1 MKIRLGISLVVAIM
15 AVAGLLYLQY
25 VWVQKLYLAEQKRI
39 QTVAFS
45 ELDIALGGELIM
57 SSLEWQ
63 KRYFNKGINPPR
75 NLVSFDYEE
84 HSIKVI
90 QEGLPTIEK
99 KFESKDEFFRTQRWS
114 LARYHFSGMNL
125 SRLDSAYA
133 KHLAKYDIKL
143 PYVIEKVDC
152 ATQKPIGATVSRE
165 VSKNYGLVTDSLPLG
180 IDGKAALVVRFD
192 NSYSAMFRHMQR
204 FLVSSIEIVVILIL
218 ILYFLIYT
226 IFYQKRVS
234 EQLKNMSHEM
244 RNPIAFLQR
253 VLDSLPDAQ
262 RRSRLVKVGEFKITR
277 ANLMLDKLLT
287 IKKARIDIH
296 PEEFSVRQ
304 LLDNVMMQYEL
315 MLEPT
320 GKIKLEYET
329 TQELITADKLCFLNA
344 IVNLVDNAIK
354 YSSGA
359 PDIFVRCFTAGDYLC
374 VSVTDHGVGIP
385 KKYLKRIFRR
395 EFRIPK
401 GKTVRCTGFG
411 IGLSY
416 IKMIAK
422 AHKGKITVSSIYK
435 KGSTFTLSIPKNR

>member
-262 RRSRLVKVGEFKITR
+262 RRSRLVKVGEFKITL

-296 PEEFSVRQ
+296 PDEFSVRQ

>member
-63 KRYFNKGINPPR
+63 KRYSNKGINPPR

-262 RRSRLVKVGEFKITR
+262 RRSRLVKVGEFKITL

>member
-1 MKIRLGISLVVAIM
+1 VAIM

-262 RRSRLVKVGEFKITR
+262 RRSRLVKVGEFKITL

>member
-262 RRSRLVKVGEFKITR
+262 RRSRLMKVGEFKITL

>member
-143 PYVIEKVDC
+143 PYVIEKIDC

-262 RRSRLVKVGEFKITR
+262 RRSRLVKVGEFKITL

-435 KGSTFTLSIPKNR
+435 KGTTFTLSIPKNS

>member
-1 MKIRLGISLVVAIM
+1 MAIM

-262 RRSRLVKVGEFKITR
+262 RRSRLVKVGEFKITL

-416 IKMIAK
+416 IKVIAK

-435 KGSTFTLSIPKNR
+435 KGSTFTLSIPQNR

>member
-125 SRLDSAYA
+125 SQLDSVYA

-143 PYVIEKVDC
+143 PYVIEKIDC

-218 ILYFLIYT
+218 ILYILIYT

-262 RRSRLVKVGEFKITR
+262 RRSRLVKVGEFKITL

-435 KGSTFTLSIPKNR
+435 KGTTFTLSIPKNR

>member
-1 MKIRLGISLVVAIM
+1 MEFSQIPFQRNEPFSIGFCLCKTFGKVRYQTAVCYRKDRLCDAEAYRGDCQSGGQQELRARDRFA
-15 AVAGLLYLQY
+15 AVGDRRQGRAGRPFRQFVFGDVPPY
-25 VWVQKLYLAEQKRI
+25 A
-39 QTVAFS
+39 AFS
-45 ELDIALGGELIM
+45 GVVHRDRRNSHSDPVLLDL
-57 SSLEWQ
+57 
-63 KRYFNKGINPPR
+63 
-75 NLVSFDYEE
+75 
-84 HSIKVI
+84 
-90 QEGLPTIEK
+90 
-99 KFESKDEFFRTQRWS
+99 
-114 LARYHFSGMNL
+114 
-125 SRLDSAYA
+125 
-133 KHLAKYDIKL
+133 YDIL
-143 PYVIEKVDC
+143 SETGVRT
-152 ATQKPIGATVSRE
+152 TQEHVARDE
-165 VSKNYGLVTDSLPLG
+165 EL
-180 IDGKAALVVRFD
+180 
-192 NSYSAMFRHMQR
+192 
-204 FLVSSIEIVVILIL
+204 
-218 ILYFLIYT
+218 
-226 IFYQKRVS
+226 
-234 EQLKNMSHEM
+234 
-244 RNPIAFLQR
+244 IAFLQR

-262 RRSRLVKVGEFKITR
+262 RRSRLVKVGEFKITL

>member
-99 KFESKDEFFRTQRWS
+99 KFESKDEFFCTQRWS

-218 ILYFLIYT
+218 ILYFFIYT

-262 RRSRLVKVGEFKITR
+262 RRSRLVKVGEFKITL

>member
-143 PYVIEKVDC
+143 PYVIEKIDC

-253 VLDSLPDAQ
+253 VLDSLPNAQ
-262 RRSRLVKVGEFKITR
+262 RRSRLVKVGEFKITL

-374 VSVTDHGVGIP
+374 VSVTDHGAGIP

>member
-262 RRSRLVKVGEFKITR
+262 RRSRLVKVGEFKITL

-385 KKYLKRIFRR
+385 K
-395 EFRIPK
+395 

>member
-1 MKIRLGISLVVAIM
+1 MAIM

-143 PYVIEKVDC
+143 PYVIEKIDC

-234 EQLKNMSHEM
+234 EQRKNMSHEM
-244 RNPIAFLQR
+244 RNPSAFLQR

-262 RRSRLVKVGEFKITR
+262 RRSRLVKVGEFKITL

-435 KGSTFTLSIPKNR
+435 KGTTFTLSIPKNR

>member
-1 MKIRLGISLVVAIM
+1 M

-262 RRSRLVKVGEFKITR
+262 RRSRLVKVGEFKITL

-435 KGSTFTLSIPKNR
+435 KGSTFTLSIPKDR

>member
-1 MKIRLGISLVVAIM
+1 MAIM

-253 VLDSLPDAQ
+253 VLDSLPDAR
-262 RRSRLVKVGEFKITR
+262 RRSRLVKVGEFKITL

>member
-75 NLVSFDYEE
+75 NLVSLDYEE

-143 PYVIEKVDC
+143 PYVIEKIDC

-262 RRSRLVKVGEFKITR
+262 RRSRLVKVGEFKITL

>member
-143 PYVIEKVDC
+143 PYVIEKIDC

-262 RRSRLVKVGEFKITR
+262 RRSRLVKVGEFKITL

-354 YSSGA
+354 
-359 PDIFVRCFTAGDYLC
+359 
-374 VSVTDHGVGIP
+374 
-385 KKYLKRIFRR
+385 FRR
-395 EFRIPK
+395 EIPTSWYGVLRPAITCAFR
-401 GKTVRCTGFG
+401 
-411 IGLSY
+411 
-416 IKMIAK
+416 
-422 AHKGKITVSSIYK
+422 
-435 KGSTFTLSIPKNR
+435 

>member
-125 SRLDSAYA
+125 SRLDSVYA

-143 PYVIEKVDC
+143 PYVIEKIDC

-262 RRSRLVKVGEFKITR
+262 RRSRLVKVGEFKITL

-435 KGSTFTLSIPKNR
+435 KGTTFTLSIPKNR

>member
-1 MKIRLGISLVVAIM
+1 MKIRLRISLVVAII
-15 AVAGLLYLQY
+15 AVVGLLYLQY
-25 VWVQKLYLAEQKRI
+25 VWIQKLYLIEQNRI
-39 QTVAFS
+39 RITALSVLDVVMAD
-45 ELDIALGGELIM
+45 ELVT

-63 KRYFNKGINPPR
+63 KRYFDRGKTLP
-75 NLVSFDYEE
+75 
-84 HSIKVI
+84 HSTISYDI
-90 QEGLPTIEK
+90 EGLEIVVIREGFPKIRK
-99 KFESKDEFFRTQRWS
+99 KYDSRDEFFRFQRWN

-125 SRLDSAYA
+125 SRLDSAHA

-143 PYVIEKVDC
+143 PYVIEKIDC

-262 RRSRLVKVGEFKITR
+262 RRSRLVKVGEFKITL

>member
-1 MKIRLGISLVVAIM
+1 MAIM

-75 NLVSFDYEE
+75 NLGSFDYEE

-262 RRSRLVKVGEFKITR
+262 RRSRLVKVGEFKITL

>member
-262 RRSRLVKVGEFKITR
+262 RRSRLVKVGEFKITL

-344 IVNLVDNAIK
+344 IDNLVDNAIK

>member
-84 HSIKVI
+84 HSINVI

-125 SRLDSAYA
+125 SRLDSVYA

-143 PYVIEKVDC
+143 PYVIEKIDC

-262 RRSRLVKVGEFKITR
+262 RRSRLVKVGEFKITL

-435 KGSTFTLSIPKNR
+435 KGTTFTLSIPKNR

>member
-125 SRLDSAYA
+125 SRLDSVYA

-143 PYVIEKVDC
+143 PYVIEKIDC

-262 RRSRLVKVGEFKITR
+262 RRSRLVKVGEFKITL

-401 GKTVRCTGFG
+401 GKTVRCTGFD

-435 KGSTFTLSIPKNR
+435 KGTTFTLSIPKNR

>member
-45 ELDIALGGELIM
+45 ELDIAVGGELIM

-125 SRLDSAYA
+125 SRLDSVYA

-143 PYVIEKVDC
+143 PYVIEKIDC

-262 RRSRLVKVGEFKITR
+262 RRSRLVKVGEFKITL

-435 KGSTFTLSIPKNR
+435 KGTTFTLSIPKNR

>member
-1 MKIRLGISLVVAIM
+1 MAIM

-262 RRSRLVKVGEFKITR
+262 RRSRLMKVGEFKITL

>member
-15 AVAGLLYLQY
+15 AVAELLYLQY

-262 RRSRLVKVGEFKITR
+262 RRSRLVKVGEFKITL

>member
-1 MKIRLGISLVVAIM
+1 MKIRSGISLVVAIM

-125 SRLDSAYA
+125 SRLDSVYA

-143 PYVIEKVDC
+143 PYVIEKIDC

-262 RRSRLVKVGEFKITR
+262 RRSRLVKVGEFKITL

-435 KGSTFTLSIPKNR
+435 KGTTFTLSIPKNR

>member
-125 SRLDSAYA
+125 PRLDSAYA

-143 PYVIEKVDC
+143 PYVIEKIDC

-262 RRSRLVKVGEFKITR
+262 RRSRLVKVGEFKITL

-287 IKKARIDIH
+287 IKKVRIDIH
-296 PEEFSVRQ
+296 PEEFRVRQ

>member
-75 NLVSFDYEE
+75 NLVSLDYEE

-143 PYVIEKVDC
+143 PYVIEKIDC

-165 VSKNYGLVTDSLPLG
+165 VSKNHGLVTDSLPLG

-192 NSYSAMFRHMQR
+192 NSYSAMFRHMQC

-262 RRSRLVKVGEFKITR
+262 RRSRLVKVGEFKITL

>member
-262 RRSRLVKVGEFKITR
+262 RRSRLVKVGEFKITL

-359 PDIFVRCFTAGDYLC
+359 PDIFVRCFTAGDR
-374 VSVTDHGVGIP
+374 SRRRHSEEIPQTDLPARVPHPERQDGTVH
-385 KKYLKRIFRR
+385 RIRYR
-395 EFRIPK
+395 PE
-401 GKTVRCTGFG
+401 
-411 IGLSY
+411 L
-416 IKMIAK
+416 
-422 AHKGKITVSSIYK
+422 H
-435 KGSTFTLSIPKNR
+435 

>member
-1 MKIRLGISLVVAIM
+1 MAIM

-262 RRSRLVKVGEFKITR
+262 RRSRLVKVGEFKITL

-315 MLEPT
+315 MLELT

>member
-218 ILYFLIYT
+218 TLYFLIYT

-262 RRSRLVKVGEFKITR
+262 RRSRLVKVGEFKITL

-435 KGSTFTLSIPKNR
+435 KGSTFTLSIHKNR

>member
-1 MKIRLGISLVVAIM
+1 
-15 AVAGLLYLQY
+15 
-25 VWVQKLYLAEQKRI
+25 
-39 QTVAFS
+39 
-45 ELDIALGGELIM
+45 M

-262 RRSRLVKVGEFKITR
+262 RRSRLVKVGEFKITL

-401 GKTVRCTGFG
+401 DKTVRCTGFG

-435 KGSTFTLSIPKNR
+435 KGSTFTLSIPQNR

>member
-1 MKIRLGISLVVAIM
+1 MAIM

-262 RRSRLVKVGEFKITR
+262 RRSRLVKVGEFKITL

-374 VSVTDHGVGIP
+374 VSVTDHGVGIT

>member
-262 RRSRLVKVGEFKITR
+262 RRSRLVKVGEFKITL

-435 KGSTFTLSIPKNR
+435 KGSTFTLSIPKDR

>member
-143 PYVIEKVDC
+143 PYVIEKIDC

-262 RRSRLVKVGEFKITR
+262 RRSRLVKVGEFKITL

>member
-143 PYVIEKVDC
+143 PYVIEKIDC

-262 RRSRLVKVGEFKITR
+262 RRSRLVKVGEFKITLT
-277 ANLMLDKLLT
+277 NLMLDKLLT

>member
-262 RRSRLVKVGEFKITR
+262 RRSRLVKVGEFKITL

>member
-125 SRLDSAYA
+125 SRLDSVYA

-143 PYVIEKVDC
+143 PYVIEKIDC

-262 RRSRLVKVGEFKITR
+262 RRSRLVKVGEFKITL

-395 EFRIPK
+395 EFRIPR

-435 KGSTFTLSIPKNR
+435 KGTTFTLSIPKNR